1 MSPAGRHRLTFS
13 FLPLG
18 VLQGWRCISPAKL
31 PGSPGPRGAGRRPSP
46 GEGGRTRAGGRAGG
60 VAHGVGSAAGS
71 ALASPPPRFL
81 PAPGRAGRPR
91 GWEAAVLQARSHGEP
106 RPLGGTSFPWARSL
120 PPQPADGRR
129 RCGESRQVVLGGRWP
144 AELPEL
150 TASKVEVTTRP
161 PPPWAARGWR
171 EPLAV
176 ELVLG
181 DYGVHSS
188 GPQAIFLISPVAGN
202 CAL

>member
-1 MSPAGRHRLTFS
+1 VSPAGRHRLTFS

-18 VLQGWRCISPAKL
+18 VLQGGSASLLQTCRGPRVREVRGGGPPRGKAGARGRPGRRGRARGGVGGGLRARLPSSTLPA
-31 PGSPGPRGAGRRPSP
+31 GTGPRGASP
-46 GEGGRTRAGGRAGG
+46 GLGGRG
-60 VAHGVGSAAGS
+60 AAGS
-71 ALASPPPRFL
+71 VPR
-81 PAPGRAGRPR
+81 RA
-91 GWEAAVLQARSHGEP
+91 

-120 PPQPADGRR
+120 PPRPADGRR
-129 RCGESRQVVLGGRWP
+129 RCGESRQVVWEGDGQP
-144 AELPEL
+144 SAER
-150 TASKVEVTTRP
+150 TVSKVEVATRP

-188 GPQAIFLISPVAGN
+188 GPQAVFWISPVAGN